1 MTGSGAR
8 IVPRLL
14 PERPD
19 EPVETVP
26 AISGGHPSPRKNQRR
41 LAMTP
46 YLASRRDTREICE
59 IPYLSGGEAV
69 FSLLWRILYVCS
81 RDRTFSLG
89 SFHGPRVVLGGSDD
103 LFQMTLV
110 GTVVVQFE

>member
-1 MTGSGAR
+1 VTGSGAR

-59 IPYLSGGEAV
+59 IPYLSGGEAPR
-69 FSLLWRILYVCS
+69 SLS
-81 RDRTFSLG
+81 
-89 SFHGPRVVLGGSDD
+89 HGRKKIN
-103 LFQMTLV
+103 FW
-110 GTVVVQFE
+110 GTPDIFRSHFTTNTD

>member
-1 MTGSGAR
+1 VTGSGAR

-59 IPYLSGGEAV
+59 IPYLSGGEAKRAYT
-69 FSLLWRILYVCS
+69 SNNACTAGKHS
-81 RDRTFSLG
+81 S
-89 SFHGPRVVLGGSDD
+89 P
-103 LFQMTLV
+103 
-110 GTVVVQFE
+110 

>member
-1 MTGSGAR
+1 VTGSGAR

-46 YLASRRDTREICE
+46 YLASRRDTREIRE
-59 IPYLSGGEAV
+59 IPYLSGGEASARPNV
-69 FSLLWRILYVCS
+69 DCCVE
-81 RDRTFSLG
+81 RTLTYS
-89 SFHGPRVVLGGSDD
+89 
-103 LFQMTLV
+103 M
-110 GTVVVQFE
+110 

>member
-1 MTGSGAR
+1 VTGSGAR

-69 FSLLWRILYVCS
+69 FSLISCRSDVRSKVRISYLGHCAASVIGH
-81 RDRTFSLG
+81 LG
-89 SFHGPRVVLGGSDD
+89 S
-103 LFQMTLV
+103 
-110 GTVVVQFE
+110 